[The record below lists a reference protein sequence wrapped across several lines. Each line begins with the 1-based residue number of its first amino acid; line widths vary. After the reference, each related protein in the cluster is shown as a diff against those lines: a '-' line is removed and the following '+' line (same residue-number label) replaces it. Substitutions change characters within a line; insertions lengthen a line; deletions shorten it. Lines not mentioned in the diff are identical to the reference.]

1 MIVVLLFIL
10 VVAVPGAPLH
20 RLLLRLAG
28 RRPLRRTRGGAMP
41 SRPPVMSERTDP
53 DGTRHVW

>member
-28 RRPLRRTRGGAMP
+28 RRRLRRTRMGTMP
-41 SRPPVMSERTDP
+41 DRPQVMSERIDD

>member
-20 RLLLRLAG
+20 RLLLRLAD
-28 RRPLRRTRGGAMP
+28 RRPLRRTRLGSTAA
-41 SRPPVMSERTDP
+41 RPVMSERIDE
-53 DGTRHVW
+53 DGTRHTW